1 VPALYLEEIMQIV
14 EYEQTLEDLVNVN
27 LYYYKTSPLLKRTLM
42 NRRIIFT
49 LLILI
54 FHFVIACGVT
64 NGRTVNLSFVVM
76 GFFFSVTYFFLQPWM
91 VNNDIRNRTRK
102 LFSEGSQQGLIGK
115 QQVVFQEQGIQHET
129 STSIRTIQ
137 WSAIEQIVVTNDYI
151 MLYESSIS
159 ALAIPKRVFSNN
171 SEMISLLDQI
181 QHYIPNTPVIEI
193 K

>member
-1 VPALYLEEIMQIV
+1 MQIV
-14 EYEQTLEDLVNVN
+14 EYEQTLEDLVNTN
-27 LYYYKTSPLLKRTLM
+27 LYYYKTSPMLKRTLM

-64 NGRTVNLSFVVM
+64 DGNGVNLTFVAM
-76 GFFFSVTYFFLQPWM
+76 GVIFSVAYFFLQPWI

-102 LFSEGSQQGLIGK
+102 LFSEGSQQELIGK
-115 QQVVFQEQGIQHET
+115 QQIVFQENGIQHK
-129 STSIRTIQ
+129 TSISLKTIK
-137 WSAIEQIVVTNDYI
+137 WSAIEQILVTDDYI

-159 ALAIPKRVFSNN
+159 ALSIPKRIFNN
-171 SEMISLLDQI
+171 SSEITSLLSQI
-181 QHYIPNTPVIEI
+181 RQYIPNTPIIEM

>member
-1 VPALYLEEIMQIV
+1 MQIV